1 MKKEEQTLIEDSMIL
16 GAMEQGTWYKTSDI
30 AELLGVPTLQIYKQV
45 SVLEKHGKLNV
56 DRYGHN
62 KRVQLRPVTSIAG
75 PAYMPALKPL
85 TGYDPGALMR
95 MCNASRKA
103 DTGMA

>member
-1 MKKEEQTLIEDSMIL
+1 MEAEHEQILEVMEEGI
-16 GAMEQGTWYKTSDI
+16 WYKTSDI
-30 AELLGVPTLQIYKQV
+30 ARLLGTPTQEIYKTIQEI
-45 SVLEKHGKLNV
+45 EKMGKFDV

-62 KRVQLRPVTSIAG
+62 KRVRLRPTTSLAG
-75 PAYMPALKPL
+75 PAYVAPLKPL

-103 DTGMA
+103 DTGMS